1 MTLFE
6 AMTAFSVALAI
17 GIPAFMDK
25 VMRPK
30 YEDRFEEFRKARR
43 DTFLDEFESAHRK
56 LKQAKEEI
64 APETAEAM
72 EGLFEKWGQ
81 LKGDENRL
89 KRLLFL
95 RKFLYLGWFTVS
107 GLCLLSIQFS
117 EDLIGQTNVSLGQV
131 TSFSFGVM
139 FFFSLWYG
147 YSLFDLDDQL
157 SKFKGETTGET
168 FGKSESVRVTY
179 GAYVELEHKVEIT
192 LDKFNIPFAKNA
204 MLKTD
209 KGMVTEVDFV
219 VPSSQNP
226 KYAIE
231 IKSKPRMQFLYE
243 LSLRFNEMKSS
254 IPLKTILVSDFKG
267 ASENTV
273 KTAKAYWDYVVDF
286 EELDKLKE
294 IIQL

>member
-6 AMTAFSVALAI
+6 VMTAFSVSLAI

-25 VMRPK
+25 VMRPR
-30 YEDRFEEFRKARR
+30 YEDRFEEFRTARR
-43 DTFLDEFESAHRK
+43 EAFLDEFENAHRK
-56 LKQAKEEI
+56 LKQTKEEI
-64 APETAEAM
+64 APETAETM

-81 LKGDENRL
+81 LKSDQNRL
-89 KRLLFL
+89 QRLLFL

-117 EDLIGQTNVSLGQV
+117 ESLIGQTNFNLGQA
-131 TSFSFGVM
+131 TSFAFAVM
-139 FFFSLWYG
+139 FLFSLWYG
-147 YSLFDLDDQL
+147 YSLFDLDDKL
-157 SKFKGETTGET
+157 SKFKGETTGEI
-168 FGKSESVRVTY
+168 FGRPESVQVTF
-179 GAYVELEHKVEIT
+179 GAYVELERKVERT
-192 LDKFNIPFAKNA
+192 LSKYKIPFERNA
-204 MLKTD
+204 MLKTE

-243 LSLRFNEMKSS
+243 LSLRFNEIKNT
-254 IPLKTILVSDFKG
+254 IPFKTILISDFKG
-267 ASENTV
+267 ASENTLKV
-273 KTAKAYWDYVVDF
+273 AQAYWDFIVDF